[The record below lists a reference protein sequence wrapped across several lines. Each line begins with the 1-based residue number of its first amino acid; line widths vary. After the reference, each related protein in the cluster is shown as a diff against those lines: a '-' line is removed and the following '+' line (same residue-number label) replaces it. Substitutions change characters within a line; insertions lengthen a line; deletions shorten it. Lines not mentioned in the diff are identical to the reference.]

1 MPQIGSGDA
10 KELIFFALLFVLN
23 ILCDVIHNVID
34 KHVYVWQI
42 WLIGQSDSLGNDWLQ
57 LLQQRMDI
65 PSNILI

>member
-1 MPQIGSGDA
+1 MPEIGSGDA